1 MEELNFLK
9 IIDPPKRYVM
19 YPLFY
24 YPKIKEIKYVL
35 QVYFKGKKNNI
46 GLDLIML
53 SLVCFLYNS
62 TSLYG
67 LDNIQPVDLYCI
79 VLYCIVRPKD
89 SKKIS
94 QMHVGLV
101 YDILEQ
107 TLSLG
112 WSQ

>member
-1 MEELNFLK
+1 M
-9 IIDPPKRYVM
+9 
-19 YPLFY
+19 
-24 YPKIKEIKYVL
+24 KYVL

-67 LDNIQPVDLYCI
+67 LDNLQPVD
-79 VLYCIVRPKD
+79 LYCIVRPKD